1 MKIAKVY
8 IGHVSGSTN
17 EACHTSDVCGK
28 IMSMSIDVAFKCEPL
43 SIPLTW
49 SIIYGRNPDEASRH
63 P

>member
-1 MKIAKVY
+1 MKVAKVY

-28 IMSMSIDVAFKCEPL
+28 IISMTIDVALKCEPL

-49 SIIYGRNPDEASRH
+49 RIVNGINPDETNRH
-63 P
+63 